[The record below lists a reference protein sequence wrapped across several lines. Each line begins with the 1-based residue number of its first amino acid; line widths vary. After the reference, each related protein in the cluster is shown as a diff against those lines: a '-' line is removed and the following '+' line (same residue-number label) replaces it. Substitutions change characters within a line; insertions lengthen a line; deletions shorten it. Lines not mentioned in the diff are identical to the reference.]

1 MAAFDARSLA
11 PFLVSHASTLNRV
24 AMLLRVPIGEV
35 DYNASAN
42 DLASQPNPVFG
53 ILEMLMAHSPL
64 VATRPELQS
73 DMVPAAGAM
82 QHSASSG
89 PPSAPAAPSATA
101 QQEPPTRHEPE
112 PPLVRASAPG
122 RQASHAHREAAPL
135 ETHGISA
142 MPCQI
147 EPDGPLWGPNDNEW
161 REMASL
167 ESHTMPRI
175 WGCSVYGDHA
185 VEDMR
190 LDLDTGAQMS
200 LAHEAAVDRAW
211 PGLAR
216 GGARIVELEQ
226 PMVIHSMGGVYYCHR
241 VLKDACIQIGRGVY
255 CFQFLIAEDLP
266 CDWLVGM
273 DYMCYFGVRLN
284 YTRHMARLCL
294 RRRQLAPGCSLPVD
308 KNGKEMTIQW
318 VPTFGTTKQYFI
330 PCEEIT

>member
-64 VATRPELQS
+64 AATRPELQS
-73 DMVPAAGAM
+73 DMVPAAVVCSNSAGAM

-89 PPSAPAAPSATA
+89 PPSAPAPPSAK
-101 QQEPPTRHEPE
+101 
-112 PPLVRASAPG
+112 
-122 RQASHAHREAAPL
+122 AAPL
-135 ETHGISA
+135 ETRVISA
-142 MPCQI
+142 TPCLI
-147 EPDGPLWGPNDNEW
+147 EPDGPLWGPNDNEC

-167 ESHTMPRI
+167 VSHTMRKI